1 MGDTLVT
8 AGPFTVDGSGDLLA
22 SYSGGCV
29 VTMLVGDCI
38 VHRCQTTDGFSGAPL
53 VAVDPGGRVSIVG
66 MHLGP
71 DTYVGCTDSAGTA
84 NGGWAVLTGAS
95 W

>member
-1 MGDTLVT
+1 
-8 AGPFTVDGSGDLLA
+8 
-22 SYSGGCV
+22 
-29 VTMLVGDCI
+29 MLVGDCI